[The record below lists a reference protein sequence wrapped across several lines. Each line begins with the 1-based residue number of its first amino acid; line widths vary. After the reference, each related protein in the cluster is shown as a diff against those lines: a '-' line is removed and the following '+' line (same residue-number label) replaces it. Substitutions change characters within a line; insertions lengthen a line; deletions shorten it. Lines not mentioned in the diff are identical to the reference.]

1 MNRVISWLQTVSLRQ
16 ILSVFFVAI
25 TFLVIPAFSYSQSI
39 QAQAGTQVVA
49 DNSYVVDPATV
60 KRIQEKAEDLGDAP
74 GRRIGDTGLE
84 NIKELGENIPETID
98 LRARQ
103 GFVSGDPDDLNK
115 KNVLDEI
122 KERVGGAIEGTKQ
135 AVQDAAP

>member
-1 MNRVISWLQTVSLRQ
+1 M
-16 ILSVFFVAI
+16 
-25 TFLVIPAFSYSQSI
+25 

>member
-49 DNSYVVDPATV
+49 DNSYVVDPATI

-122 KERVGGAIEGTKQ
+122 KERVGGAIEDTKQ

>member
-49 DNSYVVDPATV
+49 DNSYVVDPATI